1 MKSRDR
7 HDFLLLFIF
16 ECECILTKTRFNLG
30 VVLSLSVACF
40 LGSVHIL
47 YAQIHLTSGH
57 FTKAT
62 FSNIDPCTGTTSAP
76 TTIGQTCV
84 GGALYAGTGYA
95 SPLNP
100 SLRYMVTPG
109 GCTDEICT
117 GAGGTDGAPTQQ
129 AWATGT
135 YASHSTQATDVTNG
149 QNNTGVLVHLLQTGG
164 NTTPAAAWCSGMNY
178 GGYHDWFLPSTNEL
192 DYVLYKNST
201 QKGGNLGGFQSS
213 WYWSSTENFV
223 NVAWYQLFSNGAQSF
238 NLKSNPNGYVRC
250 VRIYSKIVIT
260 SATKNK

>member
-1 MKSRDR
+1 M
-7 HDFLLLFIF
+7 
-16 ECECILTKTRFNLG
+16 TKTRFNLG

-57 FTKAT
+57 FTKAA

-84 GGALYAGTGYA
+84 GGALYAGTGYT

-117 GAGGTDGAPTQQ
+117 GAGGADSVQL

-135 YASHSTQATDVTNG
+135 YASNSTHTTDPTNG
-149 QNNTGVLVHLLQTGG
+149 QNNTGVLVGLLQTGG

-192 DYVLYKNST
+192 NIVIYPNST
-201 QKGGNLGGFQSS
+201 QKGGNLGGFQSDD
-213 WYWSSTENFV
+213 YWSSVEAFVGSAWYKYFV
-223 NVAWYQLFSNGAQSF
+223 NGGLGNNAKTGTS
-238 NLKSNPNGYVRC
+238 YVRC
-250 VRIYSKIVIT
+250 VRIY
-260 SATKNK
+260 